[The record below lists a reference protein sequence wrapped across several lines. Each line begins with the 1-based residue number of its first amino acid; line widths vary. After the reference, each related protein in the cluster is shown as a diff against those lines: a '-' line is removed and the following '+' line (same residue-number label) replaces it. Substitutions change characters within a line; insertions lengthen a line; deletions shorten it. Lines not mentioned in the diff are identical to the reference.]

1 MDESQ
6 RHQLEYR
13 PRRKRDE
20 IPRWEYVLAGVIW
33 LAIAA
38 VLAGITLLFVFAP
51 NDAKTWDM

>member
-1 MDESQ
+1 
-6 RHQLEYR
+6 
-13 PRRKRDE
+13 
-20 IPRWEYVLAGVIW
+20 LAGVIW